1 MKKNRYLFSEIK
13 EYQHHD
19 ILNVPKA
26 KPKRGSF
33 KSLISAASKSIDK
46 MFDHQEMAKSKTLRK
61 KKLIWKFKVEMIKS
75 DCDWDGNII
84 YSLTQRE
91 MDQVVE

>member
-1 MKKNRYLFSEIK
+1 
-13 EYQHHD
+13 
-19 ILNVPKA
+19 
-26 KPKRGSF
+26 
-33 KSLISAASKSIDK
+33 
-46 MFDHQEMAKSKTLRK
+46 MFDLQEMAKSKTLRK

-91 MDQVVE
+91 MDQIVE